1 MAAAEPQPAPA
12 SAGSHQEPKLSRYR
26 SVRRAQQHQHQ
37 HDLPAM
43 PPLPPEP
50 TQPAPASASATVSRS
65 MSRYRRQRPATTTAP
80 VAHDRTAPPL
90 PTQVQCAPTQPV
102 DPTTAREQRRV
113 RAASNPAQPPNHQ
126 TSRPSTA
133 RAPGAA
139 ADYNAADSPTRARE
153 EARRLLEGESQRQA
167 RMNAQLKAEKRAK
180 IEEAERQRAQH
191 EAEETERRNAERI
204 RQYQEKRAEDLRVR
218 QEAARAQAAQAR
230 QEEDDRP
237 RVVDRDRPRTAKT
250 SGAGSES
257 DAPPVPLS
265 PESPSSSRRKDRL
278 TGLLRRRKDDQ
289 QPDLPFIPAP
299 KPRQVSNQ
307 DKKNCDAF
315 IKAGGGGV
323 VPGIDAPVSAVNT
336 GDRRVMVECN
346 KKKILLPVTPTT
358 TPQELIRTAANV
370 LSEGIDSRASVLLE
384 FFAKVSVQRPLR
396 NYEHVRDV
404 LNSWDDDMQNTLI
417 LVDSPTGGN
426 DTELKASSVPP
437 LEEKPDGYSCWMQY
451 SQKPGRWSKRYITLR
466 NDGQVLVAKNEG
478 GKDVNNVCHL
488 SDFDIYSPSAEAKS
502 RRVKPP
508 KKYCFA
514 VKSQQKSTMFMST
527 STYVH
532 FFSSNDK
539 TVAADFYSAIQGWRS
554 WYLVNY
560 MGEGQKKAKA
570 AKAAEHAQASARPV
584 PGNPTSLPSMAVHRP
599 SASIDSHYQLG
610 SFRPLLDMSQFDA
623 SGSAPGP
630 NSARSPVDDDSRLA
644 EGGGL
649 HGRNPSMRTRE
660 HPQLTSP
667 SHLASPGGISNV
679 TSPTTLIQ
687 QIPSEDE
694 DGTFAAGGLLGRAYS
709 QRQKQVAEREK
720 NLKNSGPF
728 NEGPSLLSS
737 ADAVHPRGN
746 RTSLDG
752 ARPQRM
758 SSVRSTRGRESGE
771 IKRTAS
777 TRRAMPKP
785 LVDLTPQYQEPP
797 QFSKKGKGFRPDQL
811 GGGGLVDAATSP
823 DVPIPIPPSQD
834 WRARRD
840 PSATRPSTS
849 GLDRSKSQRAH
860 GQKINYIANNHA
872 NVPENGA
879 EGFTG
884 RGLLAS
890 TTFGPTASAAP
901 FGHGVMDGSKAKGPM
916 IDLSEGNRF
925 QPGSLL
931 DRVATN
937 QPNAPIIARE

>member
-12 SAGSHQEPKLSRYR
+12 PAGSHQEPKFSRYR
-26 SVRRAQQHQHQ
+26 SVRRAHQHQHQ
-37 HDLPAM
+37 HDPPAM
-43 PPLPPEP
+43 PPLLPPEP
-50 TQPAPASASATVSRS
+50 TQPAPASATVSRS
-65 MSRYRRQRPATTTAP
+65 MSRYRRQRPVTATAP
-80 VAHDRTAPPL
+80 VAHDRAAPPL
-90 PTQVQCAPTQPV
+90 PTQPV
-102 DPTTAREQRRV
+102 ASSAREQRRV

-133 RAPGAA
+133 RAQGGAP
-139 ADYNAADSPTRARE
+139 DHNVLDSPTRARE

-180 IEEAERQRAQH
+180 LEEAERQRAQL
-191 EAEETERRNAERI
+191 EAEESERRNAERV

-218 QEAARAQAAQAR
+218 QETARAQAAQAR
-230 QEEDDRP
+230 QEEDDRV
-237 RVVDRDRPRTAKT
+237 RAAERERPRTGKT

-257 DAPPVPLS
+257 DAPQVPHS
-265 PESPSSSRRKDRL
+265 PESPSSFRKKDRL
-278 TGLLRRRKDDQ
+278 AGLLRRRKDDH
-289 QPDLPFIPAP
+289 QPDVAFIPAP
-299 KPRQVSNQ
+299 KPRQVSNN
-307 DKKNCDAF
+307 DNSNSDAY

-323 VPGIDAPVSAVNT
+323 VPGIDAPVSAVNA
-336 GDRRVMVECN
+336 GDRRVMVECK

-358 TPQELIRTAANV
+358 TPQELIRTASNV
-370 LSEGIDSRASVLLE
+370 LSEDIDAKASVLLE

-404 LNSWDDDMQNTLI
+404 LNSWDDDMQNSLI
-417 LVDSPTGGN
+417 LVESPNGGN
-426 DTELKASSVPP
+426 DAELKVSSVPS
-437 LEEKPDGYSCWMQY
+437 EKPGDYSCWMQY

-466 NDGQVLVAKNEG
+466 NDGQVLVAKNESA
-478 GKDVNNVCHL
+478 KDVANACHL

-508 KKYCFA
+508 KKFCFA
-514 VKSQQKSTMFMST
+514 IKSQQKSTMFMST

-532 FFSSNDK
+532 FFCSNDQ

-554 WYLVNY
+554 WYLVNV
-560 MGEGQKKAKA
+560 MGEGQKKAR
-570 AKAAEHAQASARPV
+570 AAEQAHASAHPV
-584 PGNPTSLPSMAVHRP
+584 PGNQLSLPAMAVHRP
-599 SASIDSHYQLG
+599 STSIDSHYQLG
-610 SFRPLLDMSQFDA
+610 SFRPLLDMTQFESA
-623 SGSAPGP
+623 SGPKL
-630 NSARSPVDDDSRLA
+630 ARSPTDDDSRLA
-644 EGGGL
+644 DGGGL
-649 HGRNPSMRTRE
+649 HGRNQSMRTRE

-667 SHLASPGGISNV
+667 THLTSPGGLSNV

-687 QIPSEDE
+687 KIPSEDE

-709 QRQKQVAEREK
+709 QRQKQLTEREK

-728 NEGPSLLSS
+728 TEGPSLLSS
-737 ADAVHPRGN
+737 TDAIHPRGN

-752 ARPQRM
+752 GRPQRM
-758 SSVRSTRGRESGE
+758 SSVRSTRGGESSE

-777 TRRAMPKP
+777 TRRAIPKP

-797 QFSKKGKGFRPDQL
+797 QFSKKGKGFRPDHL
-811 GGGGLVDAATSP
+811 GGGLVDAATSP

-840 PSATRPSTS
+840 PSATRPGTS
-849 GLDRSKSQRAH
+849 GVDRTKSLRGQGQR
-860 GQKINYIANNHA
+860 INYIANNHA

-884 RGLLAS
+884 HGLIA
-890 TTFGPTASAAP
+890 TTNFGPTASAVP

-931 DRVATN
+931 DRVATT
-937 QPNAPIIARE
+937 QPKVPIIDRE